1 MVEPMI
7 RGHVI
12 QHTAKFFR
20 SEVDPDFA
28 LSVDAA
34 LSLELK
40 TTLREIAPASWYP
53 RELQVEMLR
62 AVASAHG
69 DEAATRRDLLLCGA
83 GMAVGGNE
91 FMKLLTKVLTP
102 ELFLKKA
109 SRFWV
114 RDHQDS
120 GGYHLERLDSDRHS
134 ASLRLRGVAGYAHSG
149 LLWLGWMQAMFEEMG
164 QGGAEIDQKGWTWS
178 NPAPDE
184 VVYEV
189 KWS

>member
-20 SEVDPDFA
+20 NEVEPELA
-28 LSVDAA
+28 LRIDAA

-40 TTLREIAPASWYP
+40 TLLREIEPASWYS
-53 RELQVEMLR
+53 RQLQVDILR
-62 AVASAHG
+62 AVAAVHG
-69 DEAATRRDLLLCGA
+69 DEAATRSDLLRCGGA
-83 GMAVGGNE
+83 MAVGGNE
-91 FMKLLTKVLTP
+91 FMRLLMKVLTP

-120 GGYHLERLDSDRHS
+120 GSYHLERLDNEGHN
-134 ASLRLRGVAGYAHSG
+134 ACLRLRGVAGYAHSG
-149 LLWLGWMQAMFEEMG
+149 LLWLGWMRAIFDEMG
-164 QGGAEIDQKGWTWS
+164 QPGAEIVQQGWTWS